1 MTPHSGSS
9 GPDGPADTADI
20 DRTADLDSAQRL
32 MTRFTAQLTT
42 QLDRLGHGSR
52 PGERPGSPHDVRR
65 GARDR
70 PPTLVAVAHGSR
82 DPEALRTVT
91 ALLDRVRALRPGLPV
106 RLGHIELNQPLLTDT
121 LAALRGEAVLVP
133 LLLSR
138 GHHTKQDIPDAV
150 AAAPHLAARIAAPLG
165 PDPLLAEA
173 LAARLAE
180 AGHRAGVPHG
190 VGTTAPYETGAA
202 APYGADVAEV
212 AYGAGVAEVAAR
224 HGVGAAGVAAA
235 YGTGVPAPHRAGVVL
250 AAAGSRDPDAAV
262 DVARTAALLSA
273 RLGGVPVL
281 PGYASGSGPTV
292 PEAVR
297 ALAALGHDRI
307 AVASYFTAPGRFA
320 TQCANAAPG
329 ASAAECVHATQCANA
344 TQCAHAAQ
352 CTSAAPGAN
361 AAQCVHACAHAAER
375 ANAAPGAHAAQCTS
389 AARCASTTP
398 GVHAAQ
404 CANATQCP
412 HAAPGAHATQCPH
425 AAPRVAAAPLGAHPA
440 VARLILRRYE
450 QALAFAPLSPPAATV
465 GV

>member
-1 MTPHSGSS
+1 MT
-9 GPDGPADTADI
+9 
-20 DRTADLDSAQRL
+20 Q
-32 MTRFTAQLTT
+32 FTAQLTT
-42 QLDRLGHGSR
+42 QLDRLGHSSR
-52 PGERPGSPHDVRR
+52 PGSRHDVRR
-65 GARDR
+65 GGRDR

-106 RLGHIELNQPLLTDT
+106 RLGHIELNRPLLADT

-138 GHHTKQDIPDAV
+138 GYHTKQDIPDAV

-173 LAARLAE
+173 LHARLAE

-190 VGTTAPYETGAA
+190 EGVA
-202 APYGADVAEV
+202 APHGT
-212 AYGAGVAEVAAR
+212 GV
-224 HGVGAAGVAAA
+224 AGVAAPHRTGVA
-235 YGTGVPAPHRAGVVL
+235 GVPASHRAGVVL

-262 DVARTAALLSA
+262 DVARTAALLST

-307 AVASYFTAPGRFA
+307 AIASYFTAPGRFA
-320 TQCANAAPG
+320 TQCANVAQ
-329 ASAAECVHATQCANA
+329 SANA
-344 TQCAHAAQ
+344 AQCAHAAQ
-352 CTSAAPGAN
+352 CAN
-361 AAQCVHACAHAAER
+361 AAQGASATQCV
-375 ANAAPGAHAAQCTS
+375 N
-389 AARCASTTP
+389 AARCAN
-398 GVHAAQ
+398 AAQ
-404 CANATQCP
+404 GGAGVTPCAP
-412 HAAPGAHATQCPH
+412 
-425 AAPRVAAAPLGAHPA
+425 AAPRIAAAPLGAHPA

-450 QALAFAPLSPPAATV
+450 QTLAFAPLSPPAATV